1 MTGGSVM
8 QHDEGGSGSGTRRR
22 RSGWALKLAT
32 ALATPLLLGACSQ
45 AAPASAIMDSSKVG
59 SIVVGRS
66 TRTEVFSTLGQP
78 SRTERSALGE
88 AWIYEAR
95 TGDPGSGR
103 TLMSGASAASGVVG
117 AFVPFVG
124 LIGSGIGLAGVAMDG
139 TRAEPQVVSL
149 TVAFRD
155 DSVVRDCAYA
165 STAAPAGVPGSAAGV
180 AKLVDCQRPA
190 PGGPR
195 GL

>member
-1 MTGGSVM
+1 MKTDDGIGGSAADK
-8 QHDEGGSGSGTRRR
+8 HRT
-22 RSGWALKLAT
+22 GWAARLAV
-32 ALATPLLLGACSQ
+32 ALATPLLLLATCSQ
-45 AAPASAIMDSSKVG
+45 NAPPSAILDSSKVG
-59 SIVVGRS
+59 SVVVGRS
-66 TRTEVFSTLGQP
+66 SRTEVFTALGQP

-95 TGDPGSGR
+95 TGGAGGR
-103 TLMSGASAASGVVG
+103 GLMSGASAASGVVG

-139 TRAEPQVVSL
+139 MQREPQVVSL
-149 TVAFRD
+149 TVTFRE

-165 STAAPAGVPGSAAGV
+165 STAAPAGVTPAAGI

-190 PGGPR
+190 PGDAR
-195 GL
+195 AL

>member
-1 MTGGSVM
+1 MTGGGVIET
-8 QHDEGGSGSGTRRR
+8 DDDIGGSATHTCRT
-22 RSGWALKLAT
+22 GWAATLA
-32 ALATPLLLGACSQ
+32 AILAMPLLLLTACSPN
-45 AAPASAIMDSSKVG
+45 APPSAILDSSKVG
-59 SIVVGRS
+59 SVVVGRS
-66 TRTEVFSTLGQP
+66 SRTEVFTVLGQP

-95 TGDPGSGR
+95 TGDPSGR
-103 TLMSGASAASGVVG
+103 GLMNGASAASGVVG

-139 TRAEPQVVSL
+139 MQRQPQVVSL
-149 TVAFRD
+149 TVTFRG

-165 STAAPAGVPGSAAGV
+165 STAAPAGVTPAAGI

-190 PGGPR
+190 PGDAR
-195 GL
+195 AL